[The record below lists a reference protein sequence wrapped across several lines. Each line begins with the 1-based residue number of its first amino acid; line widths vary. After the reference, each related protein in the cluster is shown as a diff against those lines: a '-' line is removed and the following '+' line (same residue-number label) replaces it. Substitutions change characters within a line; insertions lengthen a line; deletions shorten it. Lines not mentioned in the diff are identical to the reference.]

1 MIKDFLDNII
11 QVLRGKNGN
20 IFLIV
25 GAVILVLFVLR
36 ILGPLLWLLIV
47 GGLVY
52 FVFKYIENKN
62 KVGQGNDEL

>member
-1 MIKDFLDNII
+1 MANNILNDI
-11 QVLRGKNGN
+11 VKVLRGKNGN
-20 IFLIV
+20 VFLIV

-52 FVFKYIENKN
+52 FVFKYLETKN
-62 KVGQGNDEL
+62 KVG

>member
-52 FVFKYIENKN
+52 FIFKYLENKN
-62 KVGQGNDEL
+62 KVG

>member
-52 FVFKYIENKN
+52 FVFKYLENKN
-62 KVGQGNDEL
+62 KVG

>member
-52 FVFKYIENKN
+52 FVFKYLENKN

>member
-25 GAVILVLFVLR
+25 GAIILLLFVLR
-36 ILGPLLWLLIV
+36 IMGPLLWLLIV

-52 FVFKYIENKN
+52 FVFKYLENKN
-62 KVGQGNDEL
+62 KVGQGNYEL

>member
-25 GAVILVLFVLR
+25 GAIILLLFVLR
-36 ILGPLLWLLIV
+36 IMGPLLWLLIV

-52 FVFKYIENKN
+52 FVFKYLENKN

>member
-1 MIKDFLDNII
+1 MIKDILDNII
-11 QVLRGKNGN
+11 RVLRGKNGN

-47 GGLVY
+47 GGLAY
-52 FVFKYIENKN
+52 FVFKYLETK
-62 KVGQGNDEL
+62 KL

>member
-1 MIKDFLDNII
+1 MIKNILDTIT

-25 GAVILVLFVLR
+25 GAVVLVFFFLK
-36 ILGPLLWLLIV
+36 IIQPLLWLLIV

-52 FVFKYIENKN
+52 FVFKYLENK
-62 KVGQGNDEL
+62 KL